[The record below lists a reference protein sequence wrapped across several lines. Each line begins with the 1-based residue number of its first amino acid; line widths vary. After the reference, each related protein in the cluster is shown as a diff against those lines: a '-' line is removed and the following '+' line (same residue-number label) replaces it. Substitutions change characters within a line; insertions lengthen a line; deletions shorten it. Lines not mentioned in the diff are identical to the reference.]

1 MTTKVISPAAIL
13 SYPHL
18 FEPNLPPG
26 AAEPVYSCALI
37 FEKGT
42 DLGELKKAALAAATE
57 KFGNKAEALI
67 RDGKLRMPF
76 RTDGEEKGYPEGS
89 IFMNVK
95 NKSKPGIVSVY
106 PGPDGKPTTID
117 DPAQIYAGCKV
128 RVSLRA
134 YAYDVSGNKGVAFS
148 LNNLQKLADGDRLD
162 GRVKAAD
169 EFDADLSA
177 KPADLADLL

>member
-1 MTTKVISPAAIL
+1 MTKVITPQATL

-18 FEPNLPPG
+18 FEPNTPPG
-26 AAEPVYSCALI
+26 AAEAVYSCALV

-76 RTDGEEKGYPEGS
+76 RNDGAEKGYPDGS
-89 IFMNVK
+89 VFMNVK
-95 NKSKPGIVSVY
+95 NKSKPGIVSIY
-106 PGPDGKPTTID
+106 PGPDGKPQVID

-128 RVSLRA
+128 RASLRA

-148 LNNLQKLADGDRLD
+148 LGNLQKLADGERLD
-162 GRVKAAD
+162 GRVKAED

-177 KPADLADLL
+177 KPADLDDLL